1 MNSQNSTLLSNSG
14 GIEFIRESSIQKIQ
28 NDWGDQDP
36 QPDFFENSKKMEDH
50 FGFSNCQ
57 SEKPLKDLKLH
68 SNSTFEHQI
77 DPRSKITGNSGKGE
91 PPRGTFPF

>member
-1 MNSQNSTLLSNSG
+1 MK
-14 GIEFIRESSIQKIQ
+14 SSIQKIQ

-36 QPDFFENSKKMEDH
+36 QADFFKNQKIMEDH

-68 SNSTFEHQI
+68 PNSTFEHEM
-77 DPRSKITGNSGKGE
+77 DSRSKIVQNSEKE
-91 PPRGTFPF
+91 NPPRGTFLLKAFLKA